1 MCTFYSPKG
10 EVMENKEEFIR
21 LYSNIY
27 YYTNR
32 LKGAEYEK
40 SIYEIL
46 IDKDDKNI
54 CKSKE
59 SLKKCL
65 EWKTGG
71 KFNGDELQVYS
82 NNSKININEVIKAI
96 KNSNI
101 SEPEDF
107 IKNLLTVNGI
117 AHVYAITL
125 LFFASNG
132 EYPIFDRFAYAALK
146 AIENKNKIRTLVP
159 NDDTNILTNGS
170 ENAHNI
176 YKAYKEY
183 YIKRIEGLFGESYK
197 TDRRI
202 DQALWAYGHMFN
214 LNENDID

>member
-10 EVMENKEEFIR
+10 EEMKNKEEFIR

-32 LKGAEYEK
+32 IKGVEYEK

-46 IDKDDKNI
+46 MDKDDKNN

-59 SLKKCL
+59 LLKKCL

-71 KFNGDELQVYS
+71 IFNGDELQVYS
-82 NNSKININEVIKAI
+82 SNSKININEVIKAI

-101 SEPEDF
+101 GEPEDF

-183 YIKRIEGLFGESYK
+183 YIKRIEGLFGKSYK